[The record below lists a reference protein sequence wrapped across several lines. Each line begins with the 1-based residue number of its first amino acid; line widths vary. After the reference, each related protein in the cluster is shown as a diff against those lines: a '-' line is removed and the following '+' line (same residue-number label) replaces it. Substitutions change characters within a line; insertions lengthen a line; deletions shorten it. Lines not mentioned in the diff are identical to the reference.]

1 MTDTMIRWD
10 PLFPVILSV
19 VIALV
24 ILALLII
31 LELRRKLKYKTIRVF
46 AQCLLVAS
54 VLLITLRPAVPVN
67 TKSASILLITDGY
80 SDVAIDSLK
89 RNDPSLQVVTTPD
102 ANPYRDATAMK
113 SLNELAQIG
122 GRVSMIAGNGLP
134 AWAIALMPEKK
145 FVFNSSEASEGIS
158 SIDIPDH
165 VYAHR
170 WNEVRGSYDL
180 AGGFATV
187 RLLGPGGVEDSVELK
202 GPGTVPF
209 ALSYFAKASGRFN
222 YELVTAVGTE
232 PLPVVIEPERN
243 FSILFIADYPTFEIR
258 YLKNF
263 LASKGHRLA
272 IRNQVSRGKY
282 KLEFANR
289 PAANYQSLTVAVLKE
304 ADLLVIDE
312 PSWHALNSAE
322 QKNLRSAAQDGLGV
336 LVLPASKPDK
346 RRSPLIQFTST
357 DNKDT
362 ARVSLG
368 RPGSFVLPA
377 LPLEVKQS
385 TPLLTS
391 GPRVISG
398 FRHFGAGKVGYQL
411 LSETYQ
417 VGLQGKSE
425 AYSSLWVPLLEKC
438 ARSEKEDF
446 KLKVVSPF
454 PFYEN
459 QPVEFDIL
467 SSGDEPHLMF
477 GQTEVPLAE
486 DAWIDDLWHGK
497 IWLETTTWHDLRID
511 SLSHWIHLAKK
522 GSWKTLHTNN
532 TRKATALAAT
542 QSASAISTEK
552 TYDAALLRIILFSLF
567 ILSAGFIW
575 LAPKL

>member
-1 MTDTMIRWD
+1 MIHWD
-10 PLFPVILSV
+10 PLFPVIPSV
-19 VIALV
+19 VVALV
-24 ILALLII
+24 ALALLII
-31 LELRRKLKYKTIRVF
+31 LELRRRLKYKAIRVF
-46 AQCLLVAS
+46 SQCMLVAT
-54 VLLITLRPAVPVN
+54 VLLLILRPSVPVN
-67 TKSASILLITDGY
+67 TEAVSILLVTGGYTDG
-80 SDVAIDSLK
+80 AIDSLK

-102 ANPYRDATAMK
+102 ASPYRDATAMK
-113 SLNELAQIG
+113 SLNELSETG
-122 GRVSMIAGNGLP
+122 GRVRMIAGNGLP
-134 AWAIALMPEKK
+134 AWAVELMPEKK
-145 FVFNSSEASEGIS
+145 FVFNSSEAREGIS
-158 SIDIPDH
+158 GIDIPGH

-170 WNEVRGSYDL
+170 WNEIRGSYDVS
-180 AGGFATV
+180 GTSATLKL
-187 RLLGPGGVEDSVELK
+187 RGPGGVEDSVKLK

-209 ALSYFAKASGRFN
+209 ALSYFAKAPGRFN
-222 YELVTAVGTE
+222 YDIITPAGTE
-232 PLPVVIEPERN
+232 TLPVVIEPERN
-243 FSILFIADYPTFEIR
+243 FSILFVANYPTFEVR

-272 IRNQVSRGKY
+272 IRNQVSRGEY

-289 PAANYQSLTVAVLKE
+289 APSNFQSLTAAVLKE

-336 LVLPASKPDK
+336 VILPASRPEK
-346 RRSPLIQFTST
+346 RRASLIQFNAT

-368 RPGSFVLPA
+368 RAGSFVLPA

-385 TPLLTS
+385 TPLLSS
-391 GPRVISG
+391 GARVISG
-398 FRHFGAGKVGYQL
+398 FRHHGAGKVGYQM

-425 AYSSLWVPLLEKC
+425 AYSSMWVPLLEKC
-438 ARSEKEDF
+438 ARSEKQDF
-446 KLKVVSPF
+446 KLKVSTPF

-467 SSGDEPHLMF
+467 SSGNEPHLVS
-477 GQTEVPLAE
+477 GETEIPLAE

-497 IWLETTTWHDLRID
+497 IWLEATTWHELKID
-511 SLSHWIHLAKK
+511 SSSHWIHLAKK
-522 GSWKTLHTNN
+522 DSWKTLHSTN
-532 TRKATALAAT
+532 TRKATTLAAS
-542 QSASAISTEK
+542 QSPISSSTI
-552 TYDAALLRIILFSLF
+552 TAYDASVLRIILFTLF
-567 ILSAGFIW
+567 IISAGFLW